1 VGVIITYNGVKN
13 HAVRVPRAIMV
24 WAPPSINSTG
34 SISLRGMARTPA
46 GGALIRVWVP
56 SENVTREVVIK
67 ARLDGNTLVIETP
80 NYRAELEIGFA
91 RVETPRYKA
100 WLDTE
105 DVMEVDNIIIDYM
118 NTEDWEELITTI
130 TEGGDVESVLEKLI
144 ATRGTVEEDWWEE

>member
-1 VGVIITYNGVKN
+1 
-13 HAVRVPRAIMV
+13 
-24 WAPPSINSTG
+24 
-34 SISLRGMARTPA
+34 
-46 GGALIRVWVP
+46 
-56 SENVTREVVIK
+56 VTREVVIK